1 MFLQMSSE
9 DEKSL
14 LCKGFRF
21 FIPVKKIEYADCFT
35 QFELLYKC
43 TIMFEMKS
51 ENSDFLKNKLKYIC
65 FSTLKS
71 YSFDKVGK
79 IYQKRSL

>member
-35 QFELLYKC
+35 QFELLYKY

-51 ENSDFLKNKLKYIC
+51 ENSDFLKNKQA
-65 FSTLKS
+65 
-71 YSFDKVGK
+71 DKTQSEGLR
-79 IYQKRSL
+79 QESHDM